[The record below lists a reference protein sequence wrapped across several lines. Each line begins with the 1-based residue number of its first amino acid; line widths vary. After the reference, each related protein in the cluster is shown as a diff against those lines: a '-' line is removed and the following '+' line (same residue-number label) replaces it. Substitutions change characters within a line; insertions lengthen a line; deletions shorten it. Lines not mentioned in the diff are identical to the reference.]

1 MNCMAKALGFA
12 VLVLGA
18 CSPFSGA
25 SQFVCDSNE
34 DCQGAL
40 DGRCESTGFCSF
52 PDGECPD
59 GRRYGELSGS
69 FSGQCV
75 GTTPPPVDA
84 PDAPLPEAG
93 EACFGDPNGFAR
105 PCFAMPPSMPV
116 TLTGPVDTDGAM
128 CATVSNTQACV
139 IAGTIVSI
147 PAGAVVTVSGSKPLV
162 LLATQTLTI
171 DGTLDAASKL
181 VGGAIGAAANDAG
194 CNAGTL
200 PGTLGGGAGGSF
212 GAAGGNGGNPNGGT
226 AGAAAPPTAL
236 RGGCRGQDGSEQ
248 VANTRG
254 IGGNGGGALYL
265 IAETSIAIG
274 VTGVINAS
282 GAGGGNGQSNL
293 AGGGGGGSGG
303 LIGFD
308 SPSVTNAG
316 LVFAN
321 GGGGGE
327 GSGNA
332 TAGRAGSDPTNAS
345 PAAGGAGLSGN
356 GGDGG
361 NGGAGAT
368 GIGSPGIQAS
378 DGGGGGGGVGAIR
391 VFRGSPAIGGQVSP
405 PPS

>member
-1 MNCMAKALGFA
+1 MAKALCLA
-12 VLVLGA
+12 VVLLGA

-59 GRRYGELSGS
+59 GRRYGELSGQ

-84 PDAPLPEAG
+84 PDAPQPEAG
-93 EACFGDPNGFAR
+93 EVCFGDPSGFAR
-105 PCFAMPPSMPV
+105 PCFAMPPDLPV
-116 TLTGPVDTDGAM
+116 TLNGAVDTDGAM

-139 IAGTIVSI
+139 IAGTTVTI
-147 PAGAVVTVSGSKPLV
+147 PAGATVTVSGTKPLV

-171 DGTLDAASKL
+171 DGTLDVSSKI
-181 VGGAIGAAANDAG
+181 VGGVLGASANDGG
-194 CNAGTL
+194 CNAGTA
-200 PGTLGGGAGGSF
+200 PGNLGGGAGGSF

-236 RGGCRGQDGSEQ
+236 RGGCRGQNGSEQ
-248 VANTRG
+248 TAGTGG
-254 IGGNGGGALYL
+254 IGGNGGGAVYL
-265 IAETSIAIG
+265 IAETAIAVG

-282 GAGGGNGQSNL
+282 GAGGGNGVTNL

-303 LIGFD
+303 LVGFD

-321 GGGGGE
+321 G
-327 GSGNA
+327 
-332 TAGRAGSDPTNAS
+332 
-345 PAAGGAGLSGN
+345 
-356 GGDGG
+356 
-361 NGGAGAT
+361 
-368 GIGSPGIQAS
+368 
-378 DGGGGGGGVGAIR
+378 GGGGGGGVGAIR

-405 PPS
+405 PAT

>member
-1 MNCMAKALGFA
+1 MMAKGLGFA
-12 VLVLGA
+12 IALLGA

-52 PDGECPD
+52 PDGQCPD
-59 GRRYGELSGS
+59 GRRYGELSGP
-69 FSGQCV
+69 FSQQCV
-75 GTTPPPVDA
+75 GTPPPVDGDV
-84 PDAPLPEAG
+84 PQPEAG
-93 EACFGDPNGFAR
+93 EVCFGDPTGFAR
-105 PCFAMPPSMPV
+105 PCFAMPPDLPV
-116 TLTGPVDTDGAM
+116 TLDGAVNTDGAM
-128 CATVSNTQACV
+128 CATVSNTLACV
-139 IAGTIVSI
+139 IAGTTVTI
-147 PAGAVVTVSGSKPLV
+147 PLGATVTVTGTKPLV

-171 DGTLDAASKL
+171 DGTLDVASKI
-181 VGGAIGAAANDAG
+181 VGDQVGAAANDAG
-194 CNAGTL
+194 CNAGTA
-200 PGTLGGGAGGSF
+200 PGALGGGAGGSF

-226 AGAAAPPTAL
+226 AGAAAPPSAL

-248 VANTRG
+248 VADTRG
-254 IGGNGGGALYL
+254 IGGNGGGVVYL
-265 IAETSIAIG
+265 IAETAIAIG
-274 VTGVINAS
+274 ATGVVNAS
-282 GAGGGNGQSNL
+282 GAGGSNGVSDL

-303 LIGFD
+303 LIGLD

-327 GSGNA
+327 GSGNSNP
-332 TAGRAGSDPTNAS
+332 GRAGSDPVNAS
-345 PAAGGAGLSGN
+345 PASGGSGLSGN

-368 GIGSPGIQAS
+368 GIGGPGIQAS

-391 VFRGSPAIGGQVSP
+391 VFRGSAAIGGQASP
-405 PPS
+405 PPT